1 MDIRN
6 INIWKAK
13 PLRVPEPRVWSDKEI
28 AFRYKNGD
36 TRTKR
41 ARKQMIQIL
50 ADLNAVSPEYII
62 NALKRQGINVDIK
75 D

>member
-1 MDIRN
+1 MDVRN

-13 PLRVPEPRVWSDKEI
+13 PLCAPESRVWSDREI
-28 AFRYKNGD
+28 AYRYKNGD
-36 TRTKR
+36 IRTKK
-41 ARKQMIQIL
+41 ARKHMIQIL